1 MENPFNSVTRMRRER
16 RLIEQ
21 GIYQGTLQEVK
32 SVQVNDKKTNEKKT
46 KIVFSYQIPQEDT
59 EIPVWFNPSLNDNSW
74 IVKFLR
80 SSCGS
85 LFTQEI
91 QSSPEKMWEFCQS
104 LVGKEFTLIVAL
116 NDGFNNVSSALLAKQ
131 KPATAIDNQGAVFSD
146 DDIPF

>member
-16 RLIEQ
+16 KLIEQ

-80 SSCGS
+80 ASCGS
-85 LFTQEI
+85 LFTQDI
-91 QSSPEKMWEFCQS
+91 QSSPEKIWEFCQS
-104 LVGKEFTLIVAL
+104 LVGKDFTLVVSL
-116 NDGFNNVSSALLAKQ
+116 NSGFNNISSALLVKPKQ
-131 KPATAIDNQGAVFSD
+131 AVVDNQGVVFSD
-146 DDIPF
+146 DEIPF